1 MSKKNKKPSFSSDCL
16 DKFIIKGGKLLT
28 PSEIAERIG
37 PSLEIQV
44 SQRLFP
50 LLPPLTW
57 DSVLKKHI
65 EKREKEYYDRK
76 RKD

>member
-1 MSKKNKKPSFSSDCL
+1 MGKKNKRPSFSLKCL
-16 DKFIIKGGKLLT
+16 DKLIIKGGKLLT
-28 PSEIAERIG
+28 PNEIAERIG

-44 SQRLFP
+44 SKRLFP
-50 LLPPLTW
+50 LPPLTW
-57 DSVLKKHI
+57 DSVLKNYI